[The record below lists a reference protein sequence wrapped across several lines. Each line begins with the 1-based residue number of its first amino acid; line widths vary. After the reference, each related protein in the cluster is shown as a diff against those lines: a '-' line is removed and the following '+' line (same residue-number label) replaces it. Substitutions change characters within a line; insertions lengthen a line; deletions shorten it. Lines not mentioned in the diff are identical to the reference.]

1 MPDAT
6 PSTGVAWE
14 AGPAMT
20 AAPLVQPPPAQA
32 PIPQIAAPVYLPS
45 LDGLRFVAFLLV
57 FVHHSF
63 PPPSTPILSTVSTYG
78 WIGVELFFAISGFL
92 MLRLLIAED
101 TRRGQINVIWFYLR
115 RFLRIYPLMIFF
127 SLLMIFFFRQFSR
140 ESLAEFLSI
149 SLAVNNYVTW
159 VRGYDLPITYTAHLW
174 TLSYELQVYL
184 FIPVAFYVLKTW
196 NARGFV
202 IFLAAVERGCLGARA
217 SFIWLGAPHPV
228 IWVTPFLRP
237 ESTLLGLAIG
247 AGLIR
252 LPISAVFAVAV
263 GAVALLVNGR
273 SVEQIGSWTIVLYPI
288 CAIIGGA
295 LVYLVTRP
303 NPVAWVLGRSW
314 VVFLGKI
321 SFGLY
326 VYHPPMLAFA
336 RWLIGAIFPI
346 ASPQGVYALVLA
358 GGFLATVL
366 AATVSYFVVE
376 RPFLRLKRR
385 VSVVESRPV

>member
-1 MPDAT
+1 
-6 PSTGVAWE
+6 
-14 AGPAMT
+14 
-20 AAPLVQPPPAQA
+20 
-32 PIPQIAAPVYLPS
+32 
-45 LDGLRFVAFLLV
+45 
-57 FVHHSF
+57 
-63 PPPSTPILSTVSTYG
+63 
-78 WIGVELFFAISGFL
+78 
-92 MLRLLIAED
+92 
-101 TRRGQINVIWFYLR
+101 
-115 RFLRIYPLMIFF
+115 
-127 SLLMIFFFRQFSR
+127 
-140 ESLAEFLSI
+140 
-149 SLAVNNYVTW
+149 
-159 VRGYDLPITYTAHLW
+159 
-174 TLSYELQVYL
+174 
-184 FIPVAFYVLKTW
+184 
-196 NARGFV
+196 
-202 IFLAAVERGCLGARA
+202 
-217 SFIWLGAPHPV
+217 V